1 MAEKESLAKSYGNIE
16 KQIKEELAS
25 TQKSLTM
32 SMYIKIGVLVVIVI
46 YMSVLW
52 HFMATM
58 DAKFAM
64 EAILGSLKTN
74 TEYRQ
79 TMVADLNKSA
89 ETNVTQVFDQ
99 LNMSFPQIRG
109 EIEKVVFEKIDLF
122 AQKVEEEFNLS
133 LQEPIKAK
141 IDGINNTSKDTPEGK
156 LNLLMVDLRTDFK
169 TLTYSFTKGLTEG
182 MTQDLLKLN
191 KDLKKLQSN
200 QNLTEKEKYERQ
212 LICIWVKLLNK
223 RLQEESKEESGQ

>member
-1 MAEKESLAKSYGNIE
+1 
-16 KQIKEELAS
+16 
-25 TQKSLTM
+25 
-32 SMYIKIGVLVVIVI
+32 VVIVI

-52 HFMATM
+52 HFMASM

-64 EAILGSLKTN
+64 EAILGSIKTN

-79 TMVADLNKSA
+79 TMVTDLNKSA
-89 ETNVTQVFDQ
+89 EANVTQVFDQ

-109 EIEKVVFEKIDLF
+109 EFEKVVFEKIDLF

-141 IDGINNTSKDTPEGK
+141 IDGINNTSKETSPEGK
-156 LNLLMVDLRTDFK
+156 LNLLMTDLRTDFK

-223 RLQEESKEESGQ
+223 RIQEENKEESGQ